1 MTFDNRT
8 GKNAEP
14 PTACEHPLQLSAN
27 LITEAKKPFSHPGDN
42 TIPDEVF
49 CEVQRGHDG
58 PHLAQIQAFGD
69 NEAWAQWATGSPA
82 AVRYFSDET
91 LCEARGR
98 AVDDGEED
106 VLCALPGG
114 HHGQHTFSLR
124 HVRSAGR
131 DPSPE
136 HAAKLAQM
144 TEDTGT

>member
-1 MTFDNRT
+1 MTHPAGDRRH
-8 GKNAEP
+8 AAP
-14 PTACEHPLQLSAN
+14 PTACEHPLRLSAS
-27 LITEAKKPFSHPGDN
+27 LIAEAKKPFSHPGDN
-42 TIPDEVF
+42 AIPDQVF

-69 NEAWAQWATGSPA
+69 DEAWAQWATGNPA
-82 AVRYFSDET
+82 AIRYFSDET

-98 AVDDGEED
+98 DAETGEED
-106 VLCALPGG
+106 ALCALPGG

-124 HVRSAGR
+124 HVHSAGR

-144 TEDTGT
+144 TEDRP